1 MDNVDVVNIHT
12 GILLSHQKRK
22 ICHLQQY
29 GWILEDVTPCE
40 MSGGQKPHAR
50 TYYMWNLKSK
60 TNRSSSHGA
69 AETNPTRNNEGSH
82 LIPGLTQWVKDPAL
96 L

>member
-1 MDNVDVVNIHT
+1 MDNEDVVYIHT

-40 MSGGQKPHAR
+40 MSGGQKPHA
-50 TYYMWNLKSK
+50 
-60 TNRSSSHGA
+60 
-69 AETNPTRNNEGSH
+69 
-82 LIPGLTQWVKDPAL
+82 
-96 L
+96 